1 MRNTMKIR
9 VTSQFTV
16 TTDDDLANH
25 LDALIRSLVEI
36 EGRNRDVSESDVS
49 AVLSRGVVEMS
60 TVIAT
65 DSWESA
71 DLRAEGVFEEA
82 IRLAGGRIDGSG
94 SADAD
99 LTARIRSTEM
109 VPA

>member
-1 MRNTMKIR
+1 MKIR

-16 TTDDDLANH
+16 ITSDGLAEH
-25 LDALIRSLVEI
+25 LDALIRSLIEI
-36 EGRNRDVSESDVS
+36 ERRNRDVSDSDVS

-60 TVIAT
+60 TVIST

-71 DLRAEGVFEEA
+71 DLRSEEIFGEA
-82 IRLAGGRIDGSG
+82 IRMAGGQIND
-94 SADAD
+94 SADDDDDAD
-99 LTARIRSTEM
+99 MTARIRSTEM